1 MKVNILYGS
10 ETGNSENLAGTAAN
24 ELKKAGFEA
33 EVQDMS
39 GVRAADLEN
48 MTRLLVI
55 TSTWGDGEPPSNA
68 AELHDELSAANVNLS
83 GLTYAVLGLG
93 KSYYDHF
100 CQAAIDFDEYLAA
113 LGAERILEL
122 EKADGEFEDVFSV
135 WIGNVIAKLKA

>member
-48 MTRLLVI
+48 MTRLLANI
-55 TSTWGDGEPPSNA
+55 W
-68 AELHDELSAANVNLS
+68 LLSAPKESLNWKRPTANLKMSFPS
-83 GLTYAVLGLG
+83 GSAT
-93 KSYYDHF
+93 
-100 CQAAIDFDEYLAA
+100 
-113 LGAERILEL
+113 
-122 EKADGEFEDVFSV
+122 
-135 WIGNVIAKLKA
+135 

>member
-55 TSTWGDGEPPSNA
+55 TSTWGDGEPPS
-68 AELHDELSAANVNLS
+68 
-83 GLTYAVLGLG
+83 
-93 KSYYDHF
+93 
-100 CQAAIDFDEYLAA
+100 IDFDEYLAA

>member
-55 TSTWGDGEPPSNA
+55 TSTWGDGE
-68 AELHDELSAANVNLS
+68 
-83 GLTYAVLGLG
+83 
-93 KSYYDHF
+93 
-100 CQAAIDFDEYLAA
+100 
-113 LGAERILEL
+113 
-122 EKADGEFEDVFSV
+122 FEDVFSV

>member
-93 KSYYDHF
+93 ESYYDHF

-113 LGAERILEL
+113 LAPKESLNWKGRRRI
-122 EKADGEFEDVFSV
+122 
-135 WIGNVIAKLKA
+135 

>member
-55 TSTWGDGEPPSNA
+55 TAPGATANPRQTPPNCTTNCLPQTST
-68 AELHDELSAANVNLS
+68 
-83 GLTYAVLGLG
+83 
-93 KSYYDHF
+93 
-100 CQAAIDFDEYLAA
+100 
-113 LGAERILEL
+113 
-122 EKADGEFEDVFSV
+122 
-135 WIGNVIAKLKA
+135 